1 MPRPRLHAFEGEQLT
16 VRQIHQRVPVL
27 SERTIRDHLAAG
39 RRTRTA
45 MLCFDPIAAAARG
58 GRITQRILRARSTA
72 EPPHGIPDPP
82 AAATSFQE

>member
-1 MPRPRLHAFEGEQLT
+1 MPRARLHAFEGEQLT
-16 VRQIHQRVPVL
+16 VQQIHLRVPIL

-39 RRTRTA
+39 RRTRSA

-72 EPPHGIPDPP
+72 ACD
-82 AAATSFQE
+82 S

>member
-1 MPRPRLHAFEGEQLT
+1 MPRPRLHAEGEQLT
-16 VRQIHQRVPVL
+16 VQQIHQRVPVL

-58 GRITQRILRARSTA
+58 AHHPAHPARPQPRRSRFLTRRHL
-72 EPPHGIPDPP
+72 PHSPGVDS
-82 AAATSFQE
+82 A

>member
-16 VRQIHQRVPVL
+16 VQQIHQRVPVL

-45 MLCFDPIAAAARG
+45 MLCFDPIAAAAREG
-58 GRITQRILRARSTA
+58 ASPSA
-72 EPPHGIPDPP
+72 SSAPAPSSVAIPDPP
-82 AAATSFQE
+82 APAAFLQE

>member
-16 VRQIHQRVPVL
+16 VQQIHQRVPVL

-45 MLCFDPIAAAARG
+45 MLCFDPIAAASRG
-58 GRITQRILRARSTA
+58 ASPSA
-72 EPPHGIPDPP
+72 SCAHAASPVVIPDPP
-82 AAATSFQE
+82 APAAFFQE

>member
-16 VRQIHQRVPVL
+16 VQQIHQRVPVL

-45 MLCFDPIAAAARG
+45 MLCFDPIAAASRGAHHPAHPAR
-58 GRITQRILRARSTA
+58 TQPRRS
-72 EPPHGIPDPP
+72 
-82 AAATSFQE
+82 

>member
-1 MPRPRLHAFEGEQLT
+1 MSRPRLHAFEGEQLT
-16 VRQIHQRVPVL
+16 VQHIHQRVPVL

-58 GRITQRILRARSTA
+58 GRITQRILRARSVV
-72 EPPHGIPDPP
+72 GRD
-82 AAATSFQE
+82 S